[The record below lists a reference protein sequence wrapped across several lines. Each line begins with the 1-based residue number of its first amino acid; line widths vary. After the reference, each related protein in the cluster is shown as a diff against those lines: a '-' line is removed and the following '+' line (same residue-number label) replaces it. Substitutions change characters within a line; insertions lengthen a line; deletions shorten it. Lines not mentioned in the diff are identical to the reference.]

1 MRKKDIDEK
10 LEEIIAIAAGEVS
23 MCWSTIPTGVFNSE
37 KSVKIVAETVK
48 QIKKAVLEE
57 ELKELQKRF
66 KERE

>member
-10 LEEIIAIAAGEVS
+10 LEEIIAIAAGKVS